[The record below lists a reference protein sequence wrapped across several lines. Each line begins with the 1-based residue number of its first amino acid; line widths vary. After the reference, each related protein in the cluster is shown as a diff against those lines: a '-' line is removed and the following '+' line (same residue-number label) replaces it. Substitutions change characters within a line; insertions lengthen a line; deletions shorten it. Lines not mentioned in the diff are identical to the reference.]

1 MNGEGQGDRKV
12 MDGLIRDL
20 RQAGVSGQKA
30 EEKARQAMREAD
42 RRLRDQ
48 GKR

>member
-1 MNGEGQGDRKV
+1 MSGEKRGDRDV
-12 MDGLIRDL
+12 MDQLVRDL
-20 RQAGVSGQKA
+20 RQAGVKHETA
-30 EEKARQAMREAD
+30 EEKARKAMRDAD